1 MPGLTA
7 PVALTALIALTAPVA
22 LGALVALAACGI
34 ARGETTAPASAA
46 VCQGCHGVHGEG
58 NAAAAIPRLAGQSAE
73 YLGKQLEDYASGDR
87 ANPVMQNFAKPL
99 SHADIEA
106 LSAYFSTAGA
116 PSTVIPSTA
125 SAAQLDLGRRLAR
138 QGSEAKRVQACN
150 SCHGPDGVGVLHAA
164 PYLAGQS
171 AQYLTSALTSFQQRT
186 RKDDPGMLMTSVAGR
201 LSESDI
207 AAAAAYF
214 SSLPSG
220 TP

>member
-1 MPGLTA
+1 MDAGRML
-7 PVALTALIALTAPVA
+7 ALAALIALAT
-22 LGALVALAACGI
+22 CGI
-34 ARGETTAPASAA
+34 ARSETTAPPSAA

-58 NAAAAIPRLAGQSAE
+58 NAPAGIPRLAGQSTE

-99 SHADIEA
+99 SHADIVA
-106 LSAYFSTAGA
+106 LATYFSTASA
-116 PSTVIPSTA
+116 PNTTLPSTA
-125 SAAQLDLGRRLAR
+125 SADQLDLGRRLAR

-150 SCHGPDGVGVLHAA
+150 SCHGPDGIGVLHAA

-171 AQYLTSALTSFQQRT
+171 DQYLTSAITSFQQRT
-186 RKDDPGMLMTSVAGR
+186 RKNDPGMLMTSVAGQ
-201 LSESDI
+201 LSTSDI